1 MERRK
6 ITEISENRIYRL
18 LERRKTCS
26 NTRFDVFFDTVEDFD
41 GNITED
47 FLIVRPR
54 IQTAEMVAAVCI
66 LPELDGKI
74 GLMKGYRHQLG
85 RQVWQAPAGFV
96 EENESPVEAA
106 LRELMEETAL
116 SGEPGKVF
124 SLGMYFPDP
133 GLIEGRVALFYAQCT
148 ASASRNR
155 VSGEVGTGGLHFL
168 SRKELLELIVS
179 SQDLGG
185 STTVACFRYLK
196 RALE

>member
-1 MERRK
+1 MEREK
-6 ITEISENRIYRL
+6 ITEISEKRIYRL

-26 NTRFDVFFDTVEDFD
+26 NTKFDVFFDTVEDFD
-41 GNITED
+41 GNLTED
-47 FLIVRPR
+47 FLVVRPR

-85 RQVWQAPAGFV
+85 RHVWQAPAGFV
-96 EENESPVEAA
+96 EENESPAETA

-116 SGEPGKVF
+116 TSEPDKVF

-133 GLIEGRVALFYAQCT
+133 GLIEGRVALFYAECT
-148 ASASRNR
+148 ASSRGSP

-168 SRKELLELIVS
+168 SRKELLELIGS
-179 SQDLGG
+179 SYDLGG
-185 STTVACFRYLK
+185 STIVACFRYLK
-196 RALE
+196 GALE